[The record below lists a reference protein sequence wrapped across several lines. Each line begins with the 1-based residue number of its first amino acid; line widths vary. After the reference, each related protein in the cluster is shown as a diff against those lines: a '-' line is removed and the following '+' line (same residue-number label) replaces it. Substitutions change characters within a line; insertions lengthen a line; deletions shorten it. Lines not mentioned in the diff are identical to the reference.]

1 MNLLDKNIYSPL
13 LARLSKGDHQAFEKL
28 YHLFYPDLV
37 AHVLSKVNDDAV
49 AQDILHDLFYSLW
62 KNHQRVGQI
71 KSLPAYLFS
80 SCRYLVMAHFQQAY
94 LLDKNQNIEN
104 LQQLAS
110 TESIEDQLFN
120 RQLLDTI
127 SAEVE
132 NLPERCKLIFKMS
145 REEHKTNKEI
155 AKELNISEST
165 VENQINKALKKI
177 KSATKEF
184 LYSIIVFF

>member
-1 MNLLDKNIYSPL
+1 MNVPDKNIYSPL

-28 YHLFYPDLV
+28 YHLFYPDLI

-94 LLDKNQNIEN
+94 LLDKNQNLEN
-104 LQQLAS
+104 LQQLTS

-132 NLPERCKLIFKMS
+132 NLPERCRLIFKMS

-184 LYSIIVFF
+184 LYNIIVFF